1 MGSLIEY
8 LKKKTAVSVLEKSV
22 KHAQKVKE
30 SVIELEHGLEILLKE
45 KNLEKA
51 HDHFHKVDLL
61 EDDADTLRREILIDI
76 SKGELNPSV
85 RMDLSHLIKRMDD
98 VANCATGVA
107 RRINT
112 IPIKFW
118 EQSSETTINLVI
130 QMMKTTVEC
139 VNYLDKIVIDL
150 LEERTKVIEY
160 AEKINQLEHKIDLFN
175 IKLRKN
181 LQETDYEVNYFT
193 AFTAGNVFDILEAI
207 SDAIEVVADYITQ
220 MLTGTK
226 IL

>member
-8 LKKKTAVSVLEKSV
+8 FKKKTAVNVLEKSV

-118 EQSSETTINLVI
+118 DQSSKQTINLVL
-130 QMMKTTVEC
+130 QMMETTVEC
-139 VNYLDKIVIDL
+139 VNYLDKIVIDM
-150 LEERTKVIEY
+150 LEERKYVKEY
-160 AEKINQLEHKIDLFN
+160 SDKINQLEHKVDLLN
-175 IKLRKN
+175 IKLRKS
-181 LQETDYEVNYFT
+181 LQETEYNISYFT
-193 AFTAGNVFDILEAI
+193 VFTVGNVFDILEAI
-207 SDAIEVVADYITQ
+207 SDSIELVADYITH
-220 MLTGTK
+220 LLIGTK
-226 IL
+226 LI

>member
-8 LKKKTAVSVLEKSV
+8 FKKKTAVNVLEKSV

-118 EQSSETTINLVI
+118 DQSSKQTINLVL
-130 QMMKTTVEC
+130 QMMETTVEC
-139 VNYLDKIVIDL
+139 VNYLDKIVIDM
-150 LEERTKVIEY
+150 LEERKNVKEY
-160 AEKINQLEHKIDLFN
+160 SDKINQLEHKVDLLN
-175 IKLRKN
+175 IKLRKS
-181 LQETDYEVNYFT
+181 LQETEYDISYFT
-193 AFTAGNVFDILEAI
+193 VFTVGNVFDILEAI
-207 SDAIEVVADYITQ
+207 SDSIELVADYITH
-220 MLTGTK
+220 LLIGTK
-226 IL
+226 LL

>member
-8 LKKKTAVSVLEKSV
+8 FKKKTAVNVLEKSV

-118 EQSSETTINLVI
+118 DQSSEKTINLVL
-130 QMMKTTVEC
+130 QMMETTVEC
-139 VNYLDKIVIDL
+139 VNYLDKIVIDM
-150 LEERTKVIEY
+150 LEERKNVKEY
-160 AEKINQLEHKIDLFN
+160 SDKINQLEHKVDLLN
-175 IKLRKN
+175 IKLRKS
-181 LQETDYEVNYFT
+181 LQETEYDISYFT
-193 AFTAGNVFDILEAI
+193 VFTVGNVFDILEAI
-207 SDAIEVVADYITQ
+207 SDSIELVADYITH
-220 MLTGTK
+220 LLIGTK
-226 IL
+226 LL

>member
-8 LKKKTAVSVLEKSV
+8 FKKKTAVNVLEKSV

-118 EQSSETTINLVI
+118 DQSSEKTINLVL
-130 QMMKTTVEC
+130 QMMETTVEC
-139 VNYLDKIVIDL
+139 VNYLDKIVIDM
-150 LEERTKVIEY
+150 LEERKYVKEY
-160 AEKINQLEHKIDLFN
+160 SDKINQLEHKVDLLN
-175 IKLRKN
+175 IKLRKS
-181 LQETDYEVNYFT
+181 LQETEYDISYFT
-193 AFTAGNVFDILEAI
+193 VFTVGNVFDILEAI
-207 SDAIEVVADYITQ
+207 SDSIELVADYITH
-220 MLTGTK
+220 LLIGTK
-226 IL
+226 LL

>member
-8 LKKKTAVSVLEKSV
+8 FKKKTAVNVLEKSV

-118 EQSSETTINLVI
+118 DQSSKQTINLVL
-130 QMMKTTVEC
+130 QMMETTVEC
-139 VNYLDKIVIDL
+139 VNYLDKIVIDM
-150 LEERTKVIEY
+150 LEERKYVKEY
-160 AEKINQLEHKIDLFN
+160 SDKINQLEHKVDLLN
-175 IKLRKN
+175 IKLRKS
-181 LQETDYEVNYFT
+181 LQETEYNISYFT
-193 AFTAGNVFDILEAI
+193 VFTVGNVFDILEAI
-207 SDAIEVVADYITQ
+207 SDSIELVADYITH
-220 MLTGTK
+220 LLIGTK
-226 IL
+226 LL

>member
-8 LKKKTAVSVLEKSV
+8 FKKKTAVNVLEKSV

-30 SVIELEHGLEILLKE
+30 SVIELDHGLEILLKE

-61 EDDADTLRREILIDI
+61 EDDADSLRREIQIDI
-76 SKGELNPSV
+76 SRGELNPSV

-130 QMMKTTVEC
+130 QMMKATVEC

-150 LEERTKVIEY
+150 LEERKKVIEY
-160 AEKINQLEHKIDLFN
+160 ADKINQLEHKVDLLN
-175 IKLRKN
+175 IKLRKS

-207 SDAIEVVADYITQ
+207 SDSIEVVADYITQ
-220 MLTGTK
+220 MLTDTE

>member
-8 LKKKTAVSVLEKSV
+8 FKKKTAVNVLEKSV

-118 EQSSETTINLVI
+118 DQSSEKTINLVL
-130 QMMKTTVEC
+130 QMMETTVEC
-139 VNYLDKIVIDL
+139 VNYLDKIVIDM
-150 LEERTKVIEY
+150 LEERKNVKEY
-160 AEKINQLEHKIDLFN
+160 SDKINQLEHKVDLLN
-175 IKLRKN
+175 IKLRKS
-181 LQETDYEVNYFT
+181 LQETEYDISYFT
-193 AFTAGNVFDILEAI
+193 VFTVGNVFDILEAI
-207 SDAIEVVADYITQ
+207 SDSIELVADYITH
-220 MLTGTK
+220 LLIGTK
-226 IL
+226 LI

>member
-30 SVIELEHGLEILLKE
+30 SVIELDLGVEILLKE
-45 KNLEKA
+45 KNFEKA

-61 EDDADTLRREILIDI
+61 EDDADTLRREIQIDI

-85 RMDLSHLIKRMDD
+85 RMDLAHLIKRMDD

>member
-8 LKKKTAVSVLEKSV
+8 FKKKTAVNVLEKSV

-30 SVIELEHGLEILLKE
+30 TVIELDHGLEILLKE

-61 EDDADTLRREILIDI
+61 EDDADTLRREIQIDI
-76 SKGELNPSV
+76 SRGELNPSV
-85 RMDLSHLIKRMDD
+85 RMDLSHLIKRMDG

-112 IPIKFW
+112 IPITFW
-118 EQSSETTINLVI
+118 EQSSERTINLVI
-130 QMMKTTVEC
+130 EMMKTTVEC
-139 VNYLDKIVIDL
+139 VDYLDKIVIDL
-150 LEERTKVIEY
+150 LEERKKVIEY
-160 AEKINQLEHKIDLFN
+160 ADKINQLEHKVDLLN

-181 LQETDYEVNYFT
+181 LQETDYDVNYFT

-207 SDAIEVVADYITQ
+207 SDSIEVVADYITQ
-220 MLTGTK
+220 MLSGTK